1 MGRDILLWMNRSSL
15 PIKEK
20 KPKTQQKQNLDQQYE
35 GDFSPVGFPS
45 KKIQHA
51 SILDQL
57 AWCALAINFRA
68 L

>member
-1 MGRDILLWMNRSSL
+1 MGRDILLWMNRSPL

-51 SILDQL
+51 
-57 AWCALAINFRA
+57 
-68 L
+68 